1 MFLQPSH
8 FCVCDHL
15 GPDLDNILVLFP
27 IKRQISPHLQ
37 MQVVRTCSVYGWIYP
52 TSSYIYIL
60 AEYILHHPISHH
72 DYHPMNSHI
81 QWLIQ
86 DFLAHG
92 GLELARKINYQQYI
106 CISSIKTLIL
116 FCLKIWYPRIPNFP
130 H

>member
-8 FCVCDHL
+8 FCVWSSWTGL
-15 GPDLDNILVLFP
+15 GPYISVISHQTPNISSSSNASCPNLFR
-27 IKRQISPHLQ
+27 IWLNISYIIL
-37 MQVVRTCSVYGWIYP
+37 
-52 TSSYIYIL
+52 YIYIL